1 MKRWTVAALAAATL
15 ISATAIAETLA
26 QVETTSRT
34 NHQTATR
41 WSADETRTRGTVAEY
56 VPSVNFALGGQA
68 AFVLP

>member
-26 QVETTSRT
+26 QVETTSGT

-41 WSADETRTRGTVAEY
+41 WSGDESRTSGTEY

>member
-26 QVETTSRT
+26 QVETTSGT
-34 NHQTATR
+34 NHQTTR
-41 WSADETRTRGTVAEY
+41 WSADEARTNGTVAEY

>member
-26 QVETTSRT
+26 QVETTSGT

-41 WSADETRTRGTVAEY
+41 WSADETRSGTVAEY

>member
-26 QVETTSRT
+26 QVETTSG

-41 WSADETRTRGTVAEY
+41 WSADEARTSGTVAEY